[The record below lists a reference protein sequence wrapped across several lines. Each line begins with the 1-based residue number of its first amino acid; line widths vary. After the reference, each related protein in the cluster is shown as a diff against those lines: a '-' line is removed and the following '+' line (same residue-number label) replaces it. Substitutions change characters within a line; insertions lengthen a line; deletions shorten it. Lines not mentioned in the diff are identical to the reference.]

1 MRARGFAR
9 FCAVLLGLRQLLVP
23 DQPLFPFPC
32 VPRLVVQLRARRCS
46 MIERLPGGPAVS
58 ASSHLIRTVMFQ
70 EQVDMALHGGAS
82 QAMGID
88 LVALSRRPLPTR
100 AYLLCLGP
108 HRCRDQMVYQSNW
121 LTYADLSSHR
131 RPRLSGT
138 FTCMVPSKSLT
149 IRLASGVQIKGAITK
164 FGFSPSTSM
173 RGWLIAH
180 PVKTN
185 IDDQV

>member
-1 MRARGFAR
+1 
-9 FCAVLLGLRQLLVP
+9 
-23 DQPLFPFPC
+23 
-32 VPRLVVQLRARRCS
+32 
-46 MIERLPGGPAVS
+46 
-58 ASSHLIRTVMFQ
+58 MFQ

-88 LVALSRRPLPTR
+88 PVAQSRRPLPTR
-100 AYLLCLGP
+100 AYLFRLAP
-108 HRCRDQMVYQSNW
+108 HCCRDQVVCQANW

-131 RPRLSGT
+131 GPRLSGI
-138 FTCMVPSKSLT
+138 FACMVPSKSLT
-149 IRLASGVQIKGAITK
+149 IRLAAGVQIKGAITK
-164 FGFSPSTSM
+164 FGFTLSTSM